1 MSGLPCNERMDCT
14 QCPKA
19 VENSIHYT
27 HNKKGFHLPP
37 HKCETNILFF
47 LLKGQILINS
57 EEYAG
62 TIINSGEFVLQAIA
76 SKVEILAMT
85 DSEGILY
92 TFDDPKAFCYDR
104 YTYILKNVPPPLIS
118 EPLKIKPEIK
128 LFLEGVASYL
138 NADKI
143 CKELLEF
150 KRKELY
156 YLLAHYYT
164 DYELSPI
171 VHSLSQYTSSF
182 EYFILKHHKQ
192 IKSVEDFAQL
202 GGYSVTTFRRIFK
215 AIFNEPAYEWMMK
228 QRKESILYQLRY
240 TDASISEICFGHG
253 FESLSHF
260 SNFCKKFFGDS
271 PRNIRKKE
279 KEEIVKKCDWIKLKN
294 KELKEIIELGVLEQ
308 DTVMEMYRTVLE
320 QSERE
325 HNKWHQEVEK
335 RRKEEE
341 ITIKRLKNT
350 VQALRRIICL

>member
-1 MSGLPCNERMDCT
+1 
-14 QCPKA
+14 
-19 VENSIHYT
+19 
-27 HNKKGFHLPP
+27 
-37 HKCETNILFF
+37 
-47 LLKGQILINS
+47 
-57 EEYAG
+57 
-62 TIINSGEFVLQAIA
+62 
-76 SKVEILAMT
+76 MT

-128 LFLEGVASYL
+128 LFLEGVTSYL
-138 NADKI
+138 NIDKI

-171 VHSLSQYTSSF
+171 VHSLSKYTNSF

-240 TDASISEICFGHG
+240 TEASISEICFEHG

-271 PRNIRKKE
+271 PRNIRKK
-279 KEEIVKKCDWIKLKN
+279 KRKKLHPIYNDKKCPTKGRAFSNIK
-294 KELKEIIELGVLEQ
+294 
-308 DTVMEMYRTVLE
+308 
-320 QSERE
+320 
-325 HNKWHQEVEK
+325 
-335 RRKEEE
+335 
-341 ITIKRLKNT
+341 
-350 VQALRRIICL
+350 

>member
-118 EPLKIKPEIK
+118 EPLKIKP
-128 LFLEGVASYL
+128 
-138 NADKI
+138 
-143 CKELLEF
+143 
-150 KRKELY
+150 
-156 YLLAHYYT
+156 
-164 DYELSPI
+164 
-171 VHSLSQYTSSF
+171 
-182 EYFILKHHKQ
+182 
-192 IKSVEDFAQL
+192 VEEFAQL

-260 SNFCKKFFGDS
+260 SNFCKKSFGDS

-279 KEEIVKKCDWIKLKN
+279 KEE
-294 KELKEIIELGVLEQ
+294 
-308 DTVMEMYRTVLE
+308 T
-320 QSERE
+320 SP
-325 HNKWHQEVEK
+325 
-335 RRKEEE
+335 
-341 ITIKRLKNT
+341 NT
-350 VQALRRIICL
+350 

>member
-62 TIINSGEFVLQAIA
+62 TIINPGEFVLQAIA

-128 LFLEGVASYL
+128 LFLEGVTSYL
-138 NADKI
+138 NIDKI

-171 VHSLSQYTSSF
+171 VHSLSKYTNSF

-240 TDASISEICFGHG
+240 TEASISEICFEHG

-271 PRNIRKKE
+271 PRNIRKRE
-279 KEEIVKKCDWIKLKN
+279 KEETPGKKKCPTKGRAFSNIK
-294 KELKEIIELGVLEQ
+294 
-308 DTVMEMYRTVLE
+308 
-320 QSERE
+320 
-325 HNKWHQEVEK
+325 
-335 RRKEEE
+335 
-341 ITIKRLKNT
+341 
-350 VQALRRIICL
+350 

>member
-1 MSGLPCNERMDCT
+1 M
-14 QCPKA
+14 
-19 VENSIHYT
+19 
-27 HNKKGFHLPP
+27 
-37 HKCETNILFF
+37 
-47 LLKGQILINS
+47 
-57 EEYAG
+57 
-62 TIINSGEFVLQAIA
+62 
-76 SKVEILAMT
+76 
-85 DSEGILY
+85 
-92 TFDDPKAFCYDR
+92 
-104 YTYILKNVPPPLIS
+104 PPPLIS

-164 DYELSPI
+164 DYELSPV

-192 IKSVEDFAQL
+192 IKSVEEFAQL

-260 SNFCKKFFGDS
+260 PTSVRSPLATLPETSVKRKGRNFTQY
-271 PRNIRKKE
+271 I
-279 KEEIVKKCDWIKLKN
+279 IIKKCPAKRQGTLKYQVKL
-294 KELKEIIELGVLEQ
+294 
-308 DTVMEMYRTVLE
+308 TVISLSAS
-320 QSERE
+320 Q
-325 HNKWHQEVEK
+325 Q
-335 RRKEEE
+335 
-341 ITIKRLKNT
+341 
-350 VQALRRIICL
+350 

>member
-164 DYELSPI
+164 DYELSPV

-182 EYFILKHHKQ
+182 EYFI
-192 IKSVEDFAQL
+192 
-202 GGYSVTTFRRIFK
+202 FK
-215 AIFNEPAYEWMMK
+215 APQTNK
-228 QRKESILYQLRY
+228 VRRGVRTTGRLQRHHLPPHFQ
-240 TDASISEICFGHG
+240 
-253 FESLSHF
+253 SHLQRA
-260 SNFCKKFFGDS
+260 G
-271 PRNIRKKE
+271 
-279 KEEIVKKCDWIKLKN
+279 L
-294 KELKEIIELGVLEQ
+294 
-308 DTVMEMYRTVLE
+308 
-320 QSERE
+320 
-325 HNKWHQEVEK
+325 
-335 RRKEEE
+335 
-341 ITIKRLKNT
+341 
-350 VQALRRIICL
+350 

>member
-1 MSGLPCNERMDCT
+1 MKGWIVPNALK
-14 QCPKA
+14 QWK
-19 VENSIHYT
+19 NSIHYT

-62 TIINSGEFVLQAIA
+62 TIINPGEFVLQAIA
-76 SKVEILAMT
+76 YKSGNTGHDRLGRYSVHIRST
-85 DSEGILY
+85 
-92 TFDDPKAFCYDR
+92 PKSFCYDR

-128 LFLEGVASYL
+128 LFLEGVTSYL
-138 NADKI
+138 NIDKI

-171 VHSLSQYTSSF
+171 VHSLSKYTNSF

-240 TDASISEICFGHG
+240 TEASISEICFEHG

-271 PRNIRKKE
+271 PQK
-279 KEEIVKKCDWIKLKN
+279 
-294 KELKEIIELGVLEQ
+294 
-308 DTVMEMYRTVLE
+308 
-320 QSERE
+320 
-325 HNKWHQEVEK
+325 HP
-335 RRKEEE
+335 
-341 ITIKRLKNT
+341 
-350 VQALRRIICL
+350 

>member
-62 TIINSGEFVLQAIA
+62 TIINPGEFVLQAIA

-128 LFLEGVASYL
+128 LFLEGVTSYL
-138 NADKI
+138 NIDKI

-171 VHSLSQYTSSF
+171 VHSLSKYTNSF

-228 QRKESILYQLRY
+228 QRKESILYQLR
-240 TDASISEICFGHG
+240 
-253 FESLSHF
+253 
-260 SNFCKKFFGDS
+260 
-271 PRNIRKKE
+271 
-279 KEEIVKKCDWIKLKN
+279 
-294 KELKEIIELGVLEQ
+294 
-308 DTVMEMYRTVLE
+308 
-320 QSERE
+320 
-325 HNKWHQEVEK
+325 
-335 RRKEEE
+335 
-341 ITIKRLKNT
+341 
-350 VQALRRIICL
+350 

>member
-150 KRKELY
+150 
-156 YLLAHYYT
+156 
-164 DYELSPI
+164 
-171 VHSLSQYTSSF
+171 TSSF

-192 IKSVEDFAQL
+192 IKSVEEFAQL

-228 QRKESILYQLRY
+228 QRKESILYKLRY

-260 SNFCKKFFGDS
+260 SNFCKKSFGDS

-279 KEEIVKKCDWIKLKN
+279 KEE
-294 KELKEIIELGVLEQ
+294 
-308 DTVMEMYRTVLE
+308 T
-320 QSERE
+320 SP
-325 HNKWHQEVEK
+325 
-335 RRKEEE
+335 
-341 ITIKRLKNT
+341 NT
-350 VQALRRIICL
+350 

>member
-1 MSGLPCNERMDCT
+1 MTYICQINQKNTSVSNIYICLV
-14 QCPKA
+14 CPVMKGWIVPNA
-19 VENSIHYT
+19 LKQWRTASIT
-27 HNKKGFHLPP
+27 HITKKGFHLPP

-62 TIINSGEFVLQAIA
+62 TIINPGEFVLQAIA

-164 DYELSPI
+164 DYELSPV

-192 IKSVEDFAQL
+192 IKSVEEFAQL

-228 QRKESILYQLRY
+228 QRKESIL
-240 TDASISEICFGHG
+240 
-253 FESLSHF
+253 
-260 SNFCKKFFGDS
+260 
-271 PRNIRKKE
+271 
-279 KEEIVKKCDWIKLKN
+279 
-294 KELKEIIELGVLEQ
+294 
-308 DTVMEMYRTVLE
+308 
-320 QSERE
+320 
-325 HNKWHQEVEK
+325 
-335 RRKEEE
+335 
-341 ITIKRLKNT
+341 
-350 VQALRRIICL
+350 